1 MFEHCARS
9 RFPAGGSIG
18 WAANS
23 PAATPTDRLP
33 NAKRTTPPMRKRP
46 SYWPTERS
54 LFRDRGRR
62 SIVATLIVWALS
74 IAAAFLLVGCL
85 RHPLV

>member
-1 MFEHCARS
+1 
-9 RFPAGGSIG
+9 
-18 WAANS
+18 
-23 PAATPTDRLP
+23 
-33 NAKRTTPPMRKRP
+33 MRKRP

-54 LFRDRGRR
+54 LFRDRGGR

-74 IAAAFLLVGCL
+74 IAAAFLLVGYL